1 VGDCAP
7 VLSVLMLNFDKPKID
22 VWVSTSVTP
31 RPRDPADHPIQPC
44 SKTKPTVDVSGL
56 GKSNISKH
64 SQPFCVSSAPSP
76 LLAFFL
82 LLTSKRARHVILSR

>member
-1 VGDCAP
+1 
-7 VLSVLMLNFDKPKID
+7 MLDVDKPKID

-64 SQPFCVSSAPSP
+64 SQSFCVSSAPSHCSP
-76 LLAFFL
+76 SSCYLRASVLAM
-82 LLTSKRARHVILSR
+82 